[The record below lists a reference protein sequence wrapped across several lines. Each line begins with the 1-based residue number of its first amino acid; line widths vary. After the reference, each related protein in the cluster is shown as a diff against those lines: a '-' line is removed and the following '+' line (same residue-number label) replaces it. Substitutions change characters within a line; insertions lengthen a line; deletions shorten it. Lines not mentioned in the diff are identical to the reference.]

1 MCLFQKSVAWHAWR
15 KRQWTLACTD
25 QSTQGMV
32 GHATNPRTPEAGRGG
47 RMLHKFKASM
57 VYRGSAKP
65 VRTTQWDSHKYTK
78 NGLPTHSLPKQCL
91 LRYWFPSEGK
101 SVIIMQKTLALSS
114 SVVLLL
120 FKTKKKSSDQ
130 SYLVGKI
137 CKERITSLA
146 ISYLYQFLELL
157 NKTTWKTRANHHKM
171 FYLPFTVIG
180 SVQKFSLIFSKLVNW
195 QKLDNH
201 FQIYWY
207 ERDSI
212 LWLQKHWGS
221 NKGIKRQN

>member
-1 MCLFQKSVAWHAWR
+1 MPEERDSERLLVLIRAHKAWWDMPLIPGRQRQAEVGGCYTSSKPAWSTEGVPSQSGLHNEIPTNTQKMGCQHILYQNNVYWD
-15 KRQWTLACTD
+15 TD
-25 QSTQGMV
+25 
-32 GHATNPRTPEAGRGG
+32 
-47 RMLHKFKASM
+47 F
-57 VYRGSAKP
+57 P
-65 VRTTQWDSHKYTK
+65 VRGNQWLLCKKPSH
-78 NGLPTHSLPKQCL
+78 CL
-91 LRYWFPSEGK
+91 
-101 SVIIMQKTLALSS
+101 
-114 SVVLLL
+114 LLL
-120 FKTKKKSSDQ
+120 FCFYLKQKKKSSDQ